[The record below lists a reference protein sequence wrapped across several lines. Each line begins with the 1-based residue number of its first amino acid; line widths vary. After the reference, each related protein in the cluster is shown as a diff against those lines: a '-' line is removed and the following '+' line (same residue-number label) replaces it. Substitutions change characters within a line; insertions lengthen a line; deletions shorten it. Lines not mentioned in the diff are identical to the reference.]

1 MTILTNPCSVCGLNQ
16 YIKVRLNSD
25 KESYLECTNCDNTS
39 TLVKLEEAVKQWNQ
53 ENPIAQF

>member
-39 TLVKLEEAVKQWNQ
+39 TLVKSEEAVKQWNQ
-53 ENPIAQF
+53 ENPIA

>member
-25 KESYLECTNCDNTS
+25 KESYLECTNCDNT
-39 TLVKLEEAVKQWNQ
+39 KLEEAVKQWNQ
-53 ENPIAQF
+53 ENPIA